1 MSTLQNRNRT
11 GMNESAIRDNNKS
24 KEREKEKEKE
34 KEKERQKK
42 NSTFNRQEVG
52 KIKNIIR
59 N

>member
-34 KEKERQKK
+34 RQKK

>member
-34 KEKERQKK
+34 KERQKK